1 MYAALLNEELVTAV
15 AVFARDS
22 QSIQEQN
29 FVCPNCRK
37 PVQLIVSGRSGPFF
51 LDTSTRAFEQLRRRS
66 MSWVRKL
73 FLQQHEL
80 LVGGKARGATS
91 KRPDS
96 SGCVH

>member
-51 LDTSTRAFEQLRRRS
+51 
-66 MSWVRKL
+66 
-73 FLQQHEL
+73 
-80 LVGGKARGATS
+80 
-91 KRPDS
+91 
-96 SGCVH
+96 